1 MFNVLFAV
9 FILLGS
15 VIAFPGEK
23 DDFSIWLDSL
33 KAEARLEK
41 ISEATIQET
50 FKDAE
55 YLPNVI
61 VLDRSQPEFIS
72 TFFTYINKRVTEDR
86 IDNGRYKLHE
96 NIDLLN
102 KVEQQYGVP
111 KNIIVAFWGL
121 ETNYGSYKGN
131 YELPS
136 ALMSLAYE
144 GRRAEFFRSQL
155 MDVMRIVDAGH
166 NNIEG
171 MRGSWAGAS
180 GHMQFMPSTFMAY
193 AVDGNGDGR
202 NDIWNSLP
210 DAFSS
215 AANYLSSIGWKK
227 GEPVALEVKLPAN
240 FEYAEARLDSRKQ
253 TTDWANLGVAQV
265 DGAPLPAL
273 NNTAI
278 LLPQGWQGP
287 AFLVATNFD
296 VVMKWNRSINYAL
309 SVSYLADQLI
319 EDKPIVNGW
328 ETAGYV
334 GISFNQAWAVQA
346 KLNELG
352 FDSGTPDGFPG
363 AKTQQAIRNY
373 QAQHRLPA
381 DGYPSRELYDL
392 LMKETVKKI

>member
-23 DDFSIWLDSL
+23 DDFSIWLESL
-33 KAEARLEK
+33 KAEARAEK
-41 ISEATIQET
+41 ISEMTIQET

-121 ETNYGSYKGN
+121 ETNYGGYKGN

-155 MDVMRIVDAGH
+155 MDVMRIIDAGH
-166 NNIEG
+166 NDVEG

-180 GHMQFMPSTFMAY
+180 GHMQFMPSTFITY
-193 AVDGNGDGR
+193 AVDGDGDGR

-215 AANYLSSIGWKK
+215 ASNYLSRIGWKK
-227 GEPVALEVKLPAN
+227 EEPVALEVKLPAN
-240 FEYAEARLDSRKQ
+240 FDYAEARLDLRKQ
-253 TTDWANLGVAQV
+253 SADWTIIGVTKV
-265 DGAPLPAL
+265 DGTPLPAL

-287 AFLVATNFD
+287 AFLVADNFD

-309 SVSYLADQLI
+309 SVSYLADQLV
-319 EDKPIVNGW
+319 EDKPIINGW
-328 ETAGYV
+328 ATVGYG
-334 GISFNQAWAVQA
+334 GISFNQAWAMQA

-352 FDSGTPDGFPG
+352 FDSGAPDGFPG
-363 AKTQQAIRNY
+363 TKTQQAIRSY
-373 QAQHRLPA
+373 QVQHHLPA
-381 DGYPSRELYDL
+381 DGYPSLELYNR
-392 LMKETVKKI
+392 LMKEATKKI

>member
-23 DDFSIWLDSL
+23 DDFSIWLESL
-33 KAEARLEK
+33 KADARTEK

-96 NIDLLN
+96 NMDLLN

-155 MDVMRIVDAGH
+155 MDVMRIIDAGH
-166 NNIEG
+166 NDVEG

-180 GHMQFMPSTFMAY
+180 GHMQFMPSTFIAY
-193 AVDGNGDGR
+193 AVDADGDGR
-202 NDIWNSLP
+202 SDIWNSLP

-215 AANYLSSIGWKK
+215 ASNYLSRIGWKK
-227 GEPVALEVKLPAN
+227 EEPVALEVKLPAS
-240 FEYAEARLDSRKQ
+240 FDYAEARLDLRKQ
-253 TTDWANLGVAQV
+253 AADWTNMGVTKV
-265 DGAPLPAL
+265 DGTPLPAV
-273 NNTAI
+273 NNAAI

-287 AFLVATNFD
+287 AFLVADNFD
-296 VVMKWNRSINYAL
+296 VIMKWNRSINYAL
-309 SVSYLADQLI
+309 SVSYLADQLV

-328 ETAGYV
+328 ATAGYV
-334 GISFNQAWAVQA
+334 GISFNQAWAMQA
-346 KLNELG
+346 KLNDLG
-352 FDSGTPDGFPG
+352 FDSGAPDGFPG
-363 AKTQQAIRNY
+363 TKTQHAIRSY
-373 QAQHRLPA
+373 QVQHHLPA
-381 DGYPSRELYDL
+381 DGYPSLELYKR
-392 LMKETVKKI
+392 LMKETTKKI